1 MNLTHRDRQILK
13 LLANDSRTPN
23 AEIADQVGMSHSACW
38 RRIKAFEEA
47 GIINRYSVILDE
59 DKVGLNFRAIVMVSL
74 TQHDQEAGPK
84 FEQEMSKCD
93 AVVGCFAT
101 TGREDYSMLVV
112 CEDIQ
117 AYNEFLD
124 NYLFKL
130 GSVDSVQTNVI
141 LKQIKRS
148 GLGI

>member
-1 MNLTHRDRQILK
+1 MRLTNRDRQILK
-13 LLANDSRTPN
+13 LLVSDNRTPN
-23 AEIADQVGMSHSACW
+23 AEIADKVGMSHSACW

-47 GIINRYSVILDE
+47 GIISRYSAILDE
-59 DKVGLNFRAIVMVSL
+59 NKVGLNFRAIVLVSL
-74 TQHDQEAGPK
+74 NQHDQEAGPK
-84 FEQEMSKCD
+84 FEQAMLECE

-112 CEDIQ
+112 CEDIN

-124 NYLFKL
+124 SYLFKL
-130 GSVDSVQTNVI
+130 GFVGSIQTNVI

-148 GLGI
+148 GLGV